1 MKLFIFLC
9 FIGLSIKAQALQLSG
24 TVNDT
29 DTKTPIAFVSI
40 TVKDSNIG
48 TVTNEQ
54 GEFSINMPALP
65 CTLIISHLGYQP
77 IEQKIT
83 EAGQHLVISLT
94 LQITQLPEVTVGNP
108 ALAIIRSTVA
118 KVAKIARN
126 EYFPK
131 VFSRRLTLESDKPT
145 FFAESFLDAQWQA
158 WGLTK
163 YNISNS
169 RYLQN
174 DNSINYNNIAM
185 FSMLCSGYI
194 GNSLLV
200 SPMFHKPD
208 SLYKFSVKETFKEN
222 GHEIAVIKCELKDQD
237 LPHTAFEGDYY
248 IDTDNYNILKTDGI
262 LHHFSLT
269 SSGPFSFKVKEV
281 RVVTQY
287 KIGADSNM
295 VLDYSNFTLKSTLK
309 AGFVGLKQLT
319 YVGQL
324 FAIDYPQSAD
334 KTGLADVTLDK
345 MQNEEDKFKSIAYDP
360 EYWKNNPVIKRT
372 TAEDAAITQLEQVKK
387 VKGNIDKQ

>member
-1 MKLFIFLC
+1 MKHLITCLLFV
-9 FIGLSIKAQALQLSG
+9 GLLINAHGQQLNG
-24 TVNDT
+24 TVKDAS
-29 DTKTPIAFVSI
+29 TKEPIAFVSI
-40 TVKDSNIG
+40 TVKGTSIG

-54 GEFSINMPALP
+54 GEFSINSSLPAK
-65 CTLIISHLGYQP
+65 LIVSHLSYGQKE
-77 IEQKIT
+77 IEVRDG
-83 EAGQHLVISLT
+83 ALISIALK
-94 LQITQLPEVTVGNP
+94 QEPTQLPEVTVGNP

-118 KVAKIARN
+118 RVAKIARI
-126 EYFPK
+126 EYFPR
-131 VFSRRLTLESDKPT
+131 VFSRRLTLETDKPN
-145 FFAESFLDAQWQA
+145 FFAESFFDAQWQP

-163 YNISNS
+163 YNVTNS

-174 DNSINYNNIAM
+174 DNGVNYNNIAM

-208 SLYKFSVKETFKEN
+208 SLYKFSIKETFKAN

-237 LPHTAFEGDYY
+237 FLHTAFEGDYY
-248 IDTDNYNILKTDGI
+248 IDTDNYNVLKTDGV
-262 LHHFSLT
+262 LHHFLLT
-269 SSGPFSFKVKEV
+269 STGPFNFKVKEA
-281 RVVTQY
+281 RIVTQY
-287 KIGADSNM
+287 KMGADSNM

-319 YVGQL
+319 YISQL
-324 FAIDYPQSAD
+324 FALDYPQPAN
-334 KTGLADVTLDK
+334 KAGLADVTLDK
-345 MQNEEDKFKSIAYDP
+345 LQKEEDKFKSVPYDP

-372 TAEDAAITQLEQVKK
+372 TDEDAAVTQLEQLTK